1 MPIAEPIQLAGR
13 YRMFFYKLHHMES
26 YRRIESGIQRD
37 LPAGTKAMVDNLEA
51 ELQRGELSEAN
62 QR

>member
-1 MPIAEPIQLAGR
+1 
-13 YRMFFYKLHHMES
+13 MFFYKLHHMES